1 MIPTSPVVVA
11 AAALVV
17 LLVLFGVVRRLRG
30 PSSAARESKQAH
42 EAAQERDPP
51 VEIGETYE
59 FGVTELT
66 DHHSGSEV
74 AVGKVEGFVVFTED
88 VPGDVGKGDVIR
100 AKVLS
105 FNEGRTSADATFV
118 RKA

>member
-1 MIPTSPVVVA
+1 MIPTSPVAVA
-11 AAALVV
+11 AAGAVV
-17 LLVLFGVVRRLRG
+17 LLVLFGVVRRVLG
-30 PSSAARESKQAH
+30 PSDEARESKRAH
-42 EAAQERDPP
+42 EAARERDPP

-74 AVGKVEGFVVFTED
+74 AVGKVEGFVVFAED
-88 VPGDVGKGDVIR
+88 IPGDLAKGDVIR

-118 RKA
+118 TKA

>member
-1 MIPTSPVVVA
+1 MIPTSPVTVA
-11 AAALVV
+11 AAAAVV
-17 LLVLFGVVRRLRG
+17 LLVLIGVVNRVRG
-30 PSSAARESKQAH
+30 PSPEARESKRAH
-42 EAAQERDPP
+42 EAAREREPP

-88 VPGDVGKGDVIR
+88 IPDGIGKGDVIR

-118 RKA
+118 TKA

>member
-1 MIPTSPVVVA
+1 MIPDDPLVGIGVA
-11 AAALVV
+11 VLV
-17 LLVLFGVVRRLRG
+17 LLVLVVVIGRVRG
-30 PSSAARESKQAH
+30 PSADARESKQAH

-59 FGVTELT
+59 FGVTEMT
-66 DHHSGSEV
+66 DHHSGEEV

-88 VPGDVGKGDVIR
+88 IPSDIAKGDVIR

-118 RKA
+118 TKG